1 MNIYVGNMAFS
12 TTEQDLNS
20 AFAAYGKVGSVRLA
34 TDRDTG
40 RPRGFAFVEMN
51 SDSEAQA
58 AISGLNGRSL
68 DGREIVVNEAKPREE
83 RSSGGSGSGNGGFKR
98 QGGFRR

>member
-83 RSSGGSGSGNGGFKR
+83 RSSGSGNGGFKR

>member
-12 TTEQDLNS
+12 TTEQGLNT
-20 AFAAYGKVGSVRLA
+20 AFAAYGNVGSVRLA

-51 SDSEAQA
+51 NDSEAKA
-58 AISGLNGRSL
+58 AIAGLNGRSL
-68 DGREIVVNEAKPREE
+68 DGREIVVNEAKPRED
-83 RSSGGSGSGNGGFKR
+83 RGNGGFKR

>member
-51 SDSEAQA
+51 NDSEAQA

-83 RSSGGSGSGNGGFKR
+83 RSGSGSGSGNGGFKR

>member
-20 AFAAYGKVGSVRLA
+20 AFAAFGKVGSVRLA

-51 SDSEAQA
+51 NDSEAQA

-83 RSSGGSGSGNGGFKR
+83 RSGSGNGGFKR